1 MRQGRRAAILPV
13 MTPQSQLKPKEP
25 VVVVV
30 DDDPAV
36 CGSLKFS
43 LELEG
48 FSVRTFRNGAELLRE
63 GDLHDCQCFVIDQRM
78 PGMSGMDLIASLR
91 ERNVGTPAILVISQ
105 PSDALAGRAAEAAV
119 PIVEKPF
126 LSNML
131 VERIREACRL
141 DPVAGRFSH
150 DAAVRHIWPNIARGF
165 WAFRYKQSLLC
176 CRSTL
181 TRRKRVFRCFGLR
194 FRSRPC

>member
-13 MTPQSQLKPKEP
+13 MTPQSQPKLKEP

-36 CGSLKFS
+36 RGSLKFS

-91 ERNVGTPAILVISQ
+91 ERNVDTPAILVISQ
-105 PSDALAGRAAEAAV
+105 PSDALSGRAAEAAV

-126 LSNML
+126 LSNTL

-141 DPVAGRFSH
+141 TG
-150 DAAVRHIWPNIARGF
+150 
-165 WAFRYKQSLLC
+165 
-176 CRSTL
+176 
-181 TRRKRVFRCFGLR
+181 
-194 FRSRPC
+194 